1 MLRFKS
7 RFTNISGTQI
17 SETWKQTLLSPGGI
31 SVSIILFTAMIVR
44 LTISFSNDLILGMD
58 GGYYPVQVRNILK
71 TGLLAF
77 NDVPLYFYFCASI
90 IKLVSVFGISVTN
103 ETIILIIKI
112 VDSVSLPLLAI
123 PLFKIIS
130 RKGQKIP
137 LFAGLAILLFSVFSF
152 SPFVML
158 GDLQKNAFAIPFLF
172 VFIYLF
178 ENYLITHEKRDLL
191 LAMSTLCIIALTHFG
206 VFVFGLAFVT
216 ISLFV
221 VYRKKAILPSIL
233 ILLVGFSVTYLFDAN
248 RALRLITFWNA
259 IFEKTDIHQEPLP
272 LPLLI
277 NALISYLLL
286 IFGFFQYRKHR
297 NGIDS
302 ATGYMVLPL
311 FALVAIFA
319 FPFYETQYVHRFS
332 AMLFIPQGLMILNL
346 IRINQKLALPFS
358 ISLVL
363 LTTVSIFM
371 YFMEAKKPV
380 IDSQE
385 FRDLQKISTYLPN
398 NKDSTIVVARHGLEF
413 WTAWALDV
421 KVGNDKSVDLND
433 LGKYKNIIILQQKKE
448 SGQRPPVNKPF
459 PGHRFSK
466 DGKAPMGPP
475 MGPPMER
482 PIPENFKPI
491 YSSPYFNA
499 YQKER
504 E

>member
-7 RFTNISGTQI
+7 RFTNISGTPI
-17 SETWKQTLLSPGGI
+17 SETWKQFLVSPGGI
-31 SVSIILFTAMIVR
+31 SVIVILFTALIVR
-44 LTISFSNDLILGMD
+44 LTISFSHDLILGMD

-90 IKLVSVFGISVTN
+90 IKLISVFGLTVTN
-103 ETIILIIKI
+103 ETIILVIKI
-112 VDSVSLPLLAI
+112 IDSIALPMLLI
-123 PLFKIIS
+123 PLYKIVS
-130 RKGQKIP
+130 RTGHKIP

-152 SPFVML
+152 SSFVML
-158 GDLQKNAFAIPFLF
+158 GDLQKNAFAFPFLF
-172 VFIYLF
+172 MFIYLF

-221 VYRKKAILPSIL
+221 VYRKKAIFPSIL
-233 ILLVGFSVTYLFDAN
+233 ILLVGFSVVYLFDAN
-248 RALRLITFWNA
+248 RALRLITFWNV
-259 IFEKTDIHQEPLP
+259 IFDKQNTNQEPFP

-286 IFGFFQYRKHR
+286 IFAVYQYRKHR
-297 NGIDS
+297 NEMDT
-302 ATGYMVLPL
+302 ATGYMVLTL
-311 FALVAIFA
+311 IALIAIFA

-332 AMLFIPQGLMILNL
+332 AMLFIPQALMIVYL

-371 YFMEAKKPV
+371 YFGEAKKPV
-380 IDSQE
+380 IEDQE
-385 FRDLQKISTYLPN
+385 FRDLQKISTYLPD
-398 NKDSTIVVARHGLEF
+398 NKANTIVIARHGLEF
-413 WTAWALDV
+413 WTAWALNV
-421 KVGNDKSVDLND
+421 KVGNDKSLDIND
-433 LGKYKNIIILQQKKE
+433 LGKYRNIILLQQKNE

-475 MGPPMER
+475 MGMPMER

-491 YSSPYFNA
+491 YNSPYFNA
-499 YQKER
+499 YQKDN
-504 E
+504 

>member
-1 MLRFKS
+1 
-7 RFTNISGTQI
+7 
-17 SETWKQTLLSPGGI
+17 
-31 SVSIILFTAMIVR
+31 MIVR
-44 LTISFSNDLILGMD
+44 LTISFSHDLILGMD

-90 IKLVSVFGISVTN
+90 IKLISVFGFTVTN
-103 ETIILIIKI
+103 ETIILVIKI
-112 VDSVSLPLLAI
+112 IDSIALPMLLI
-123 PLFKIIS
+123 PLYKIVS
-130 RKGQKIP
+130 RKGLKIP
-137 LFAGLAILLFSVFSF
+137 LFAGLAILLFSVFTF

-158 GDLQKNAFAIPFLF
+158 GDLQKNAFAFPFLF
-172 VFIYLF
+172 TFIYLF

-206 VFVFGLAFVT
+206 VFVFGLTFVT

-233 ILLVGFSVTYLFDAN
+233 ILLVGFLVIYLFDAN
-248 RALRLITFWNA
+248 RALRLIIFWSV
-259 IFEKTDIHQEPLP
+259 IFEKPGFNQEPLP
-272 LPLLI
+272 FPLLI
-277 NALISYLLL
+277 HALISYLLL

-297 NGIDS
+297 SEMDKAN
-302 ATGYMVLPL
+302 GYMILTL
-311 FALVAIFA
+311 IALIAIFA
-319 FPFYETQYVHRFS
+319 FPFYETQYVQRFS
-332 AMLFIPQGLMILNL
+332 AMLFIPQALMIVYL
-346 IRINQKLALPFS
+346 IRINRNLALLFS

-363 LTTVSIFM
+363 LTTVSFFM
-371 YFMEAKKPV
+371 YFGEAKRPV
-380 IDSQE
+380 IDDKE
-385 FRDLQKISTYLPN
+385 FRDLQKISTYLPD
-398 NKDSTIVVARHGLEF
+398 NKESTIVIARHGLEF
-413 WTAWALDV
+413 WTAWALNV
-421 KVGNDKSVDLND
+421 KVGNDKSIDLND

-475 MGPPMER
+475 MER

-491 YSSPYFNA
+491 YSSPYFSA
-499 YQKER
+499 FQLER